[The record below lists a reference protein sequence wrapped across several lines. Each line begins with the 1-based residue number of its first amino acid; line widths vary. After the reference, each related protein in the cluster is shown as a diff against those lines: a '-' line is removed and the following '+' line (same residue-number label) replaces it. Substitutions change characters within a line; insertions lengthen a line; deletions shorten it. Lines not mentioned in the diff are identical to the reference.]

1 MRRTRRTY
9 TPEYREQ
16 MVELV
21 RAGRK
26 PVDLAKEY
34 GVTADSIRSWV
45 RQADAAEEAASAAGL
60 TVPELEELKRL
71 RREVA
76 VLREEKEILKK
87 AAVWFARESVLP
99 GESTSS

>member
-9 TPEYREQ
+9 TAEYRQQ

-26 PVDLAKEY
+26 PVELAKEY
-34 GVTADSIRSWV
+34 GVQADTIRSWV
-45 RQADAAEEAASAAGL
+45 RQAEVTQETAAAAGL

-99 GESTSS
+99 GESSSS

>member
-9 TPEYREQ
+9 TAEYRQQ

-26 PVDLAKEY
+26 PVELAKEY

-45 RQADAAEEAASAAGL
+45 RQAEDAQARADAAGL
-60 TVPELEELKRL
+60 TLSEMEELKRL

-87 AAVWFARESVLP
+87 AAVWFARESAP
-99 GESTSS
+99 AGESSRS

>member
-9 TPEYREQ
+9 TAEYREQ

-26 PVDLAKEY
+26 PVELAKEY

-60 TVPELEELKRL
+60 TVSEMEELKRL

-87 AAVWFARESVLP
+87 AAVWFARESTLP